1 MTPERDRELQKDS
14 TSMHPDST
22 LVTSDPRRFTG
33 RIVAAALI
41 AGLIVGASIVWLF
54 ARPAVSLHEG
64 EKEASDA
71 HAELPAG
78 VVEVGAEA
86 QKNARVTVVPVT
98 TSDVQAALQLT
109 GTVKADVARVSQVR
123 PLGRGVVQSLLVQ
136 VGEEVK
142 RDQPLLTYDN
152 IELGEHISEFLSER
166 ATLRQAETDREV
178 KRRAAER
185 GEALFKTEAIAE
197 QTLELRRAEFR
208 SAEALV
214 ASGQARVARVEE
226 QLHRFGLSDSDLER
240 LAAGDGSVHRTA
252 SQATLRSPIDG
263 IVTRQNVAVG
273 ELVDPSRD
281 LFTVANISIVW
292 VQGDVYE
299 KDINRIAPG
308 VIVPIRVDA
317 FPDRTFEG
325 KLTYIS
331 DLIDPETR
339 AAKVRCVVANPQGQL
354 KLDMFARLSIPT
366 NERQTATVVP
376 ADAVQ
381 RIDDKPVVFIQQP
394 ASPTRF
400 ERRDVTLGASAGAL
414 TAVSNGIKPG
424 ERVAAAGSFYLK
436 TALLRERIGDEH

>member
-1 MTPERDRELQKDS
+1 MTA
-14 TSMHPDST
+14 
-22 LVTSDPRRFTG
+22 VTSDPRRFTW

-41 AGLIVGASIVWLF
+41 AGLIGGASVVWLF
-54 ARPAVSLHEG
+54 ARPSVPPPAGAGHANAE
-64 EKEASDA
+64 ET
-71 HAELPAG
+71 HAELPEG
-78 VVEVGAEA
+78 VVEVAAEA
-86 QKNARVTVVPVT
+86 QRNAGVTVVPVI
-98 TSDVQAALQLT
+98 TSDVQATLELT
-109 GTVKADVARVSQVR
+109 GTVEADVARVSQVR

-152 IELGEHISEFLSER
+152 IELGERISEFLSER

-178 KRRAAER
+178 KRRAADR

-240 LAAGDGSVHRTA
+240 LAAGDGTVHRTN

-263 IVTRQNVAVG
+263 IITRQNVAVG
-273 ELVDPSRD
+273 ELVDPARD
-281 LFTVANISIVW
+281 LFTVANISTVW

-308 VIVPIRVDA
+308 VTVPIRVDA

-331 DLIDPETR
+331 DLIDPATR
-339 AAKVRCVVANPQGQL
+339 AAKVRCVVSNPQGML

-366 NERQTATVVP
+366 NERQTASVVP
-376 ADAVQ
+376 AEAVQ
-381 RIDDKPVVFIQQP
+381 RIDDKPVVFVQRP
-394 ASPTRF
+394 ATPTRF
-400 ERRDVTLGASAGAL
+400 ERRDVTLGPTVGAL
-414 TAVSNGIKPG
+414 TAVANGVKPG